1 MRWTAVATILRM
13 LGMAIV
19 AVPFAGLVAG
29 AIWLF
34 YNGYS
39 WPVATGAILATM
51 IVAWCGGRSFSE
63 RWAMCLAVPFLVL
76 GGCVGGLAYFGMFHW
91 PWFEAIFNNDGLGP
105 LGLITSVLGCA
116 VAFAATAGGLLHLL
130 LSRFTGERPAE
141 ETDSSGVKG
150 DQA

>member
-1 MRWTAVATILRM
+1 MRSTAVAVFLRIL
-13 LGMAIV
+13 GTAIV
-19 AVPFAGLVAG
+19 AVAFAGLVAG

-34 YNGYS
+34 YNGYP

-76 GGCVGGLAYFGMFHW
+76 GGSVGGFAYFGMFRFS
-91 PWFEAIFNNDGLGP
+91 WFEAIFNNDGLGP

-116 VAFAATAGGLLHLL
+116 VAFAATACALFDML
-130 LSRFTGERPAE
+130 LSRFAGERPAE
-141 ETDSSGVKG
+141 GTVSSGAKG